1 MTNRETLGS
10 VYGQLQ
16 QAGYIDDEMHI
27 ETAGFNNQNDSPW
40 FIQGLMGCGGW
51 LAAMF
56 TLGVV
61 GSFISLFLNNMDDTV
76 IGIFL
81 LFVGA
86 IFAGITTMV
95 IRSQAENGVFVS
107 LLLLTFHIAGH
118 LMLIAGFVMV
128 FELWGS
134 DIEVVI
140 ASIYIILLQAVFIFL
155 YPNAIYRFLA
165 MLMISSALAWI
176 AFTLEQPILTSIF
189 TGILMILAILV
200 WADKLSDDR
209 QIHYLPLLH
218 PIGYGAIIGAFG
230 FMIYEVS
237 NRYRYYY
244 GETPPDMTFITA
256 LILFACLIFVLMQLL
271 KDYEISLTSR
281 IALPIFG
288 ISAVVS
294 LPIFGIS
301 AVVSLP
307 IYATPGIL
315 AGVIGILLAFRR
327 LNRILLGISY
337 LYMAGFII
345 YYYYWLDVSLLTKS
359 IILMTTGV
367 LLIVA
372 RLILRR
378 VVSVPDISEG
388 EVE

>member
-165 MLMISSALAWI
+165 MLLISSALAWI
-176 AFTLEQPILTSIF
+176 DFTLEQPILTSIF
-189 TGILMILAILV
+189 TGVLMIFAILV
-200 WADKLSDDR
+200 WADKLSNDR

-244 GETPPDMTFITA
+244 GEIPPDMTFITT

-281 IALPIFG
+281 IALT
-288 ISAVVS
+288 
-294 LPIFGIS
+294 IFGIS

-327 LNRILLGISY
+327 RNRILLGISY
-337 LYMAGFII
+337 LYVAGFII
-345 YYYYWLDVSLLTKS
+345 YYYYWLDVSLLAKS

-372 RLILRR
+372 RLILHR

-388 EVE
+388 GVV